1 MIRAAFGALMAL
13 LASCA
18 PAEMPAVSVM
28 SALPLFW
35 GEGGPAEVLQGDDQ
49 RAPVIKHLSARHP
62 LLPLDRIDAASLSRA
77 PLLLIAQPRGL
88 SPEELVALDA
98 WLRSGGKALIFAD
111 PLLLWPS
118 DLAMGDRRRAPL
130 TSLLDPLF
138 AHWQIR
144 LDGPAGNSADEAV
157 IASDGISAVGAGVGH
172 WKAAGK
178 MCVVGANDR
187 IVECAIG
194 KGKALLIADADLLD
208 FARYA
213 ENAAL
218 IDSLLLRVA
227 R

>member
-98 WLRSGGKALIFAD
+98 WLRSGGKALIAVERRLHHCSIRYSRTGKSALMAL
-111 PLLLWPS
+111 PETAPMKLSLPATVYRRWA
-118 DLAMGDRRRAPL
+118 LAWG
-130 TSLLDPLF
+130 
-138 AHWQIR
+138 
-144 LDGPAGNSADEAV
+144 
-157 IASDGISAVGAGVGH
+157 
-172 WKAAGK
+172 
-178 MCVVGANDR
+178 
-187 IVECAIG
+187 IG
-194 KGKALLIADADLLD
+194 KRRERCVWLVRTIGSSN
-208 FARYA
+208 AR
-213 ENAAL
+213 
-218 IDSLLLRVA
+218 
-227 R
+227 